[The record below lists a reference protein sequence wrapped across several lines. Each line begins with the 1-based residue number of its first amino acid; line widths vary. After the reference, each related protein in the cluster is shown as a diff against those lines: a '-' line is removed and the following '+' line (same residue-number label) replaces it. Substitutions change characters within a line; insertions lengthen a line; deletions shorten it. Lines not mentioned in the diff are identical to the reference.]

1 MSPTGTTIELVV
13 ATLQNKYGV
22 GDERKQKLGT
32 RYDEVQKFI
41 DYVANASID
50 QLVAETKA
58 GDYGN
63 GETRKIILGAF
74 NKYDAVQNKINA
86 ENTAKASSAA
96 IYVVKSGDTLSDI
109 AAKYKTT
116 YQALQKLN
124 GIPDPNKIYPGQKL
138 KIR

>member
-1 MSPTGTTIELVV
+1 MHHRSVP
-13 ATLQNKYGV
+13 
-22 GDERKQKLGT
+22 GDERKKKLGT

-41 DYVANASID
+41 DYVANAPID

-74 NKYDAVQNKINA
+74 NKYDAVQDKINA
-86 ENTAKASSAA
+86 ENTVKTSPAVT
-96 IYVVKSGDTLSDI
+96 YVVKSGDTLSGI

-116 YQALQKLN
+116 YQTLQKLN
-124 GIPDPNKIYPGQKL
+124 NIPDPNKIYAGQKL

>member
-1 MSPTGTTIELVV
+1 M
-13 ATLQNKYGV
+13 
-22 GDERKQKLGT
+22 
-32 RYDEVQKFI
+32 
-41 DYVANASID
+41 ANASID

-86 ENTAKASSAA
+86 ENTTKASSAA
-96 IYVVKSGDTLSDI
+96 IYVVKSGDTLSGI

-116 YQALQKLN
+116 YQELQKLN